1 MSLKPTG
8 ASRSTPS
15 VPRKS
20 RSPSAR
26 RCADVSSTPIA
37 VATALS
43 VTPAQATSASS
54 SMSPEQA
61 SRPLPPVAGCRPAVT
76 SARPVSTLQAM
87 PASSMSP
94 SAVSVMTAAL
104 GLVAVLLLE
113 RAPAGR
119 GVSSASTPRA
129 SSGHDLDALAPAPC
143 AALLGGEHALER
155 AIETATW
162 SSVGSRVVRRCS
174 HRPGASTA
182 RTMRG
187 VLEARREADDLVG
200 QAGDQRQR
208 DDARDDQPRSR
219 VPTTSPSAAKTR
231 IAMTITQ
238 SRNAVPQRT
247 WMRL

>member
-94 SAVSVMTAAL
+94 SARERDDRRL
-104 GLVAVLLLE
+104 RLVAVLLLE
-113 RAPAGR
+113 RRLHGAQR
-119 GVSSASTPRA
+119 VGVHVPTA
-129 SSGHDLDALAPAPC
+129 SGHDLDAGHRRPSAP
-143 AALLGGEHALER
+143 LGGQHALER
-155 AIETATW
+155 ADRDGDLVE
-162 SSVGSRVVRRCS
+162 RRL
-174 HRPGASTA
+174 A
-182 RTMRG
+182 RRQA
-187 VLEARREADDLVG
+187 LQPEARREHGAHEREALEARGQPDDLVG
-200 QAGDQRQR
+200 DARDQRQQR
-208 DDARDDQPRSR
+208 RCARRAATCSGGRPERTRRRGSR
-219 VPTTSPSAAKTR
+219 
-231 IAMTITQ
+231 
-238 SRNAVPQRT
+238 
-247 WMRL
+247 